1 MFVTFFCS
9 FNLNCLLYCVYARV
23 KEERENDCG
32 AIGVILLVME
42 YRKFMQ
48 KNKMKKTKYKKSLSY
63 P

>member
-1 MFVTFFCS
+1 MFVTFFCL

-48 KNKMKKTKYKKSLSY
+48 KKQNEKNKIQKKV
-63 P
+63 